1 MSELIDRYV
10 HQVGRYLPQRERR
23 EIQQELRS
31 QIQDQLED
39 RFGASP
45 SPTDVA
51 AVLAQFGEPS
61 AIAKSYAGEQYLIGP
76 NFYPFMMMVLRF
88 GLPIIPGVMVLL
100 NIVGALIAGET
111 GSWIEL
117 LVESVLIALQ
127 GTLFFVGAVVTI
139 FALLERSGVE
149 AELKKELPPFN
160 PLELP
165 PVDDPTQ
172 VDRAESSVGIALG
185 AFFILVLLYFL
196 AIGGVSLRFNLSD
209 PGTVYPVPLPWL
221 VTMLAAIVGLLLL
234 NLWALVRSRW
244 TLTTWLAQTLI
255 ELIGGV
261 GLYFVVWV
269 PLFAWLGEVLPH
281 LRERF
286 LFERQP
292 LIFLVLTLGITL
304 LSNASRLLKLWKHRG
319 SRSAEG
325 LNMAG

>member
-1 MSELIDRYV
+1 MSEIIDRYV

-39 RFGASP
+39 RFGTSP
-45 SPTDVA
+45 SPADVA
-51 AVLAQFGEPS
+51 SVLVQFGEPS
-61 AIAKSYAGEQYLIGP
+61 AIAKSYVGEQYLVGP
-76 NFYPFMMMVLRF
+76 NFYPSMMMVLRF
-88 GLPIIPGVMVLL
+88 GLPIIPGAMVLL
-100 NIVGALIAGET
+100 NIIGALIT
-111 GSWIEL
+111 GDAVSWIEL

-127 GTLFFVGAVVTI
+127 GALFFVGAVVAI

-149 AELKKELPPFN
+149 AELKRELPPFN

-165 PVDDPTQ
+165 PVDDPAQ

-185 AFFILVLLYFL
+185 AFFIIVLLYFL

-209 PGTVYPVPLPWL
+209 PGEVFPVPVPWVFAL
-221 VTMLAAIVGLLLL
+221 LATTVGLLVL

-244 TLTTWLAQTLI
+244 TLVTWLTQTLL
-255 ELIGGV
+255 ELVGAV

-269 PLFAWLGEVLPH
+269 PLFAWLSELLPH

-286 LFERQP
+286 LFDRQP

-304 LSNASRLLKLWKHRG
+304 ISNASRLLKLWKHR
-319 SRSAEG
+319 STP
-325 LNMAG
+325 